1 MTSGDVETANEFNK
15 AFQSVFVVEGG
26 FNSDYSNSSYSGS
39 VITHIEVDEG
49 IVKKLLDEMNEYKA
63 VGPDGISTKFLK
75 ECS

>member
-1 MTSGDVETANEFNK
+1 MSLTKLSMVCLWLRMGLI
-15 AFQSVFVVEGG
+15 
-26 FNSDYSNSSYSGS
+26 
-39 VITHIEVDEG
+39 VITHIEVDKG